1 MAAPGTADQ
10 ESETHWWPGVQPAG
24 GFGLLPS
31 AMERGCSTGAP
42 GAVDFIQR
50 LNQQGM
56 ASIIT
61 TSTGVTPQ
69 LAGDFLACLAD
80 VIRTHSTQTDY
91 YLSNAYLNTLECLQV
106 KSMMA
111 GGAKYGSR
119 ALTYA
124 HQGNGTLKLCV
135 PKKRPQ

>member
-1 MAAPGTADQ
+1 
-10 ESETHWWPGVQPAG
+10 
-24 GFGLLPS
+24 
-31 AMERGCSTGAP
+31 
-42 GAVDFIQR
+42 VDFIQR

-69 LAGDFLACLAD
+69 MAGDFLACLAD

-91 YLSNAYLNTLECLQV
+91 YLSNAYLNTIECLRA
-106 KSMMA
+106 KSMMV

-124 HQGNGTLKLCV
+124 LLGNGNLKLCV